1 MAVTNSETMTVSE
14 RELVITRV
22 FDAPRDLVWKAW
34 TENERMKQWSAPKG
48 FTIPVSEG
56 NLRPG
61 GAWKA
66 CMRKPDGTELW
77 LGGVYRDI
85 DAPKRLVFTHA
96 WLDENGNPGPETLV
110 TVTLTE
116 RGDKTEMNFR
126 QSGFDSVESREGHS
140 EGWNECFDKLEEFLA
155 KSK

>member
-1 MAVTNSETMTVSE
+1 MAATDSDTMTASE

-22 FDAPRDLVWKAW
+22 LDAPRDLVWKAW

-56 NLRPG
+56 DLRPG

-77 LGGVYRDI
+77 LGGVYREI
-85 DAPKRLVFTHA
+85 DEPKRLVFTHA

-116 RGDKTEMNFR
+116 RGRKTEMNFR
-126 QSGFDSVESREGHS
+126 QSGFDSVESREGHAG
-140 EGWNECFDKLEEFLA
+140 GWNECFDKLEELLA